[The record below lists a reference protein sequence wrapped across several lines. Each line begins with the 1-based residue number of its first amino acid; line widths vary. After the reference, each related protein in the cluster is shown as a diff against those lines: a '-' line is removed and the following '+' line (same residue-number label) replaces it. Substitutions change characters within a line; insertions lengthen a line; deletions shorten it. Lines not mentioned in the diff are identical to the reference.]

1 MNVMRFSLFAC
12 IIANTAVSFSM
23 AQDQIAVATPVT
35 EATPASPTEQTL
47 LDIATDRTAENDAKV
62 DKPSDVKPSNLR
74 PRTVAADLLSDTK
87 ITGTLVDATAL
98 QIKTAFGEAQ
108 IPLTEIA
115 GVRFAVG
122 QDNSTTVVM
131 LNGDS
136 ISGAT
141 DLKSLVV
148 ETEWGTAKIN
158 GQSLVSL
165 LFVPGLQWESTT
177 GLNGKRWGLTEAKP
191 KPGTNLGIPSGSLPS
206 GNSINGVI
214 IQGSTSQPANRLLPP
229 PVGTPLNVSP
239 R

>member
-1 MNVMRFSLFAC
+1 MNVMRIGLIAC
-12 IIANTAVSFSM
+12 VVANSVSTYSF
-23 AQDQIAVATPVT
+23 AQDQIAEATPVT
-35 EATPASPTEQTL
+35 EATPATPTEQTL
-47 LDIATDRTAENDAKV
+47 LDIATNRSDEKPGTV
-62 DKPSDVKPSNLR
+62 DKASNATPSNLR
-74 PRTVAADLLSDTK
+74 PLTVAADLLSDTK
-87 ITGTLVDATAL
+87 ITGTLVDSTAL

-122 QDNSTTVVM
+122 EDTSTTVVM

-177 GLNGKRWGLTEAKP
+177 GLNGKRWGLTESRP
-191 KPGTNLGIPSGSLPS
+191 KPGTNLGVPSGSLPS
-206 GNSINGVI
+206 TSINGVT
-214 IQGSTSQPANRLLPP
+214 IQGSSSQPASRLLPP
-229 PVGTPLNVSP
+229 PVATPLNIGP